1 MSFWSFSSEQVRKT
15 NTNSFSRE
23 YCGDL
28 PLVLVFGIAT
38 TVTLIHQ
45 RLPSHICSKLA
56 IEKFSGQKAT
66 ELLGKLVESL
76 YKDEQVNFRLGGRT
90 LDRLL
95 EMFIMNDFSAK
106 RFLSGYKVRI
116 FVLGRFPSSQF
127 EFENSF

>member
-1 MSFWSFSSEQVRKT
+1 M
-15 NTNSFSRE
+15 
-23 YCGDL
+23 
-28 PLVLVFGIAT
+28 LVFGIAT